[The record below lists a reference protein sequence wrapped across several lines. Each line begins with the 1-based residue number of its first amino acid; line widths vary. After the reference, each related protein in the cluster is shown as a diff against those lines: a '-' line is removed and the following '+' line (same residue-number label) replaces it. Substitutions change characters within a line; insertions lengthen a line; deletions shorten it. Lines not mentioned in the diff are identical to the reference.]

1 MNGKLNAALRLVNV
15 NVNTLRARTQ
25 NLDPS
30 RQPAAHPTAA
40 RVSMG
45 ASLRISSRCNTY
57 CQCTYAGVLP
67 MLARLVIQNSRNSE
81 LRTPELLRNPGM
93 QGSASPTPARVAR
106 THAPRMNRNSW
117 KQVPFARTHA
127 CTRACVR
134 SFPESN
140 PIQSNPILI
149 LVLVGDVQIQR
160 SFGEAGST
168 QCSPASDET
177 RPNLARGPGA
187 HRGSASSRDGSPDGM
202 QPGGGG
208 ALSTESRSR
217 SGAQGTGRSAGTLIL
232 SLPQRGRGGV
242 VDGRTL
248 DRQTER

>member
-1 MNGKLNAALRLVNV
+1 
-15 NVNTLRARTQ
+15 
-25 NLDPS
+25 
-30 RQPAAHPTAA
+30 
-40 RVSMG
+40 
-45 ASLRISSRCNTY
+45 
-57 CQCTYAGVLP
+57 
-67 MLARLVIQNSRNSE
+67 
-81 LRTPELLRNPGM
+81 M
-93 QGSASPTPARVAR
+93 QGSASPHASPRCTIAR

-149 LVLVGDVQIQR
+149 LVVTCR
-160 SFGEAGST
+160 FSEASGKPALHSAHQHLT
-168 QCSPASDET
+168 RRDRTLRGVRAHIEVLRARVTALRTACSPE
-177 RPNLARGPGA
+177 GV
-187 HRGSASSRDGSPDGM
+187 HSA
-202 QPGGGG
+202 
-208 ALSTESRSR
+208 LESRSR

-248 DRQTER
+248 ARQNVNIPGPWGLVDPSCTPRASQQGSLDAASGSQGNREQGDRAHACRSLESGLRRTRVEAGV